1 MRILYAFVVM
11 TVDGFYEG
19 PEGEFDWP
27 NVDDE
32 FNQYSVANLNDTG
45 IIIFGRVTYEG
56 MADYWTSPAALEG
69 DPIIT
74 PLMNE
79 IPKAVVS
86 STLHEATWNNTI
98 LIDGDVAREISK
110 LKSQPGK
117 SIGIFGSP
125 NLTFSLIEMGLI
137 DELRL
142 MIHPVALGSGK
153 PIFTMMT
160 GRLTFDLLRTTIFES
175 GNVLLTYRPGR
186 PTSAI
191 QS

>member
-1 MRILYAFVVM
+1 MRILYTFLVV

-19 PEGEFDWP
+19 PKGEFDWP

-32 FNQYSVANLNDTG
+32 FNRYSVANLNDTG

-56 MADYWTSPAALEG
+56 MAGYWTSPAALDE
-69 DPIIT
+69 DPMIA

-86 STLHEATWNNTI
+86 STLREATWNNST
-98 LIDGDVAREISK
+98 LIKGDGVATEISK
-110 LKSQPGK
+110 LKSQPGR

-125 NLTFSLIEMGLI
+125 NLTFSLIEMGLV

-142 MIHPVALGSGK
+142 MIHPVALGSGRS
-153 PIFTMMT
+153 IFTMMT
-160 GRLTFDLLRTTIFES
+160 GRLTFDLLRTTVFES

-186 PTSAI
+186 PTSAV
-191 QS
+191 

>member
-1 MRILYAFVVM
+1 MRILYTFLVV

-19 PEGEFDWP
+19 PKGEFDWP

-32 FNQYSVANLNDTG
+32 FNRYSVANLNDTG

-56 MADYWTSPAALEG
+56 MAGYWTSPAALDE
-69 DPIIT
+69 DPMIA

-86 STLHEATWNNTI
+86 STLLEATWNNST
-98 LIDGDVAREISK
+98 LIKGDGVATEISK
-110 LKSQPGK
+110 LKSQPGR

-125 NLTFSLIEMGLI
+125 NLTFSLIEMGLV

-142 MIHPVALGSGK
+142 MIHPVALGSGRS
-153 PIFTMMT
+153 IFTMMT
-160 GRLTFDLLRTTIFES
+160 GRLTFDLLRTTVFES

-186 PTSAI
+186 PTSAV
-191 QS
+191 

>member
-1 MRILYAFVVM
+1 MRILYSFLVV

-19 PEGEFDWP
+19 PDGEFDWP

-45 IIIFGRVTYEG
+45 LIVFGRVTYEG
-56 MADYWTSPAALEG
+56 MAGYWTTAAAMDG
-69 DPIIT
+69 DPITT

-86 STLHEATWNNTI
+86 STLREATWNNST
-98 LIDGDVAREISK
+98 LINGDVVTEISN

-117 SIGIFGSP
+117 PIGIFGSP
-125 NLTFSLIEMGLI
+125 SLTFSLIEKGLV

-153 PIFTMMT
+153 SIFTTMT
-160 GRLTFDLLRTTIFES
+160 GRLTLDLLRTTTFES

-186 PTSAI
+186 PTGAF
-191 QS
+191 

>member
-1 MRILYAFVVM
+1 MHVRILYAFLVT

-19 PEGEFDWP
+19 PAGEFDWP
-27 NVDDE
+27 HVDDE

-56 MADYWTSPAALEG
+56 MASYWTTPAAMEW
-69 DPIIT
+69 DPIIASM
-74 PLMNE
+74 MNE

-86 STLHEATWNNTI
+86 STLQDATWNNST
-98 LIDGDVAREISK
+98 LIRGDVATEISR
-110 LKSQPGK
+110 LKGQPGK

-125 NLTFSLIEMGLI
+125 NLTFSLIEMGLV
-137 DELRL
+137 DEFRL

-153 PIFTMMT
+153 SIFTTMT
-160 GRLTFDLLRTTIFES
+160 GRLTLDLLRTTTFES

-186 PTSAI
+186 PAGVV
-191 QS
+191 

>member
-1 MRILYAFVVM
+1 MRILYAFLVM

-19 PEGEFDWP
+19 PKGEFDWP

-45 IIIFGRVTYEG
+45 LIIFGRVTYEG
-56 MADYWTSPAALEG
+56 MAGYWTTPAALEG

-86 STLHEATWNNTI
+86 STLQEATWNNST
-98 LIDGDVAREISK
+98 LINGDVATEISK
-110 LKSQPGK
+110 LKSQRGK

-125 NLTFSLIEMGLI
+125 NLTFSLIEMGLV

-186 PTSAI
+186 PTSAV
-191 QS
+191 